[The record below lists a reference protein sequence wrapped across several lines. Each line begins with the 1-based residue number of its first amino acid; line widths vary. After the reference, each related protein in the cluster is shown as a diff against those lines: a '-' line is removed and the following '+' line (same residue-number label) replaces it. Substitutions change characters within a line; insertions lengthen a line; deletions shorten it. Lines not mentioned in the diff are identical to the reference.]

1 MPTRNGELPV
11 DLEKAPIPAEQHL
24 PPRTDLTR
32 LTTALDELHGS
43 VIAAIRARERLVGAP
58 SDVVEEKCH
67 LARESLTGLLIE
79 RLARDE
85 SRALLSTAY
94 GREWMPHGPYWADR
108 DGNSTREARSAVLRG
123 VARSNNYPGVFGTV
137 FVVSRELARFS
148 EECIAAVNDS
158 LIVGARGH
166 LSAEQ
171 TAALEAGDE
180 LSGYRDLDR
189 EIPEIRAARRDEL
202 AAYVRSA
209 KSAACRGEVEVPRH
223 LLSEGPAPPAEAAG
237 GSPAQPTWGDGTEIK
252 SEPVGI
258 AETKSTGTVRP
269 SGRRGRKPG
278 QGSIND
284 SNAMEE
290 MLTLLT
296 TRAAVSVSAAAR
308 EAAQLSPGNS
318 HTSTARRLRG
328 KFSRLHGT
336 QPPVGSTWADVWGA
350 IVGDKL
356 ERN

>member
-123 VARSNNYPGVFGTV
+123 SLGATTIRVFSGP
-137 FVVSRELARFS
+137 FLSSLVSSLAF
-148 EECIAAVNDS
+148 
-158 LIVGARGH
+158 
-166 LSAEQ
+166 
-171 TAALEAGDE
+171 
-180 LSGYRDLDR
+180 
-189 EIPEIRAARRDEL
+189 P
-202 AAYVRSA
+202 
-209 KSAACRGEVEVPRH
+209 KSALP
-223 LLSEGPAPPAEAAG
+223 LS
-237 GSPAQPTWGDGTEIK
+237 
-252 SEPVGI
+252 
-258 AETKSTGTVRP
+258 
-269 SGRRGRKPG
+269 
-278 QGSIND
+278 
-284 SNAMEE
+284 
-290 MLTLLT
+290 T
-296 TRAAVSVSAAAR
+296 TASS
-308 EAAQLSPGNS
+308 
-318 HTSTARRLRG
+318 
-328 KFSRLHGT
+328 
-336 QPPVGSTWADVWGA
+336 
-350 IVGDKL
+350 
-356 ERN
+356 